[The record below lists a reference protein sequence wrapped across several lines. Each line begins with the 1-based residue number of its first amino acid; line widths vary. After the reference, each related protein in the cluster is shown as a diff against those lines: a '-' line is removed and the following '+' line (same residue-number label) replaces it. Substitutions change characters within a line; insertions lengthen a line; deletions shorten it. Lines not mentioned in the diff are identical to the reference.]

1 MLQKI
6 WNQSI
11 LAIGIPFL
19 AHELPARRMRSGLF
33 CMQPPPNTGL
43 LGLSA
48 IPADSADTLPA
59 LSVLP
64 DS

>member
-1 MLQKI
+1 
-6 WNQSI
+6 
-11 LAIGIPFL
+11 
-19 AHELPARRMRSGLF
+19 
-33 CMQPPPNTGL
+33 MQPPPNTGL